1 VPLEVRRKGQGVALA
16 FFGHAVLGLVL
27 GLLVYATLAGS
38 FAALRGRR
46 QLLESART
54 ALVAAFAGTAL
65 AAATL
70 VLAFVR
76 NDFSLSYVAGHS
88 SRELPLRYTLAALWS
103 GQEGSLL
110 LWLLVLTGVSAAA
123 VLLNRRLVTDVLPWT
138 VPILAGIGTYF
149 ALIPNAVASPFATQP
164 APLNG
169 VGMNASLQ
177 NPYMMIHPPLLYLG
191 YVGLTVPFAFAM
203 AALASSRVDERW
215 IVASRRWTLFSWTFL
230 GVAILL
236 GAKWAYESI
245 GWGGYYAWDPVENAA
260 LMPWLA
266 ATAFLHSV
274 MVQERKNMLRVW
286 NVVLIALTFSL
297 TLFGTFLTRSGVIN
311 SIHSF
316 SQSSIGGWF
325 LAFIAVVVV
334 GSTALI
340 LARLRILRTPARL
353 ESLASREAAF
363 LYNNLLLVA
372 FALTMLWGVAYP
384 LVSQAVRGV
393 GVTVGPPYYNFFLR
407 VFGLPL
413 LLLMAVGPLIAWRR
427 ASLRSFARS
436 VAWPALFGLLV
447 GAMLLRAGAG
457 SSPAG
462 LVAYTFSAFV
472 LGTVAL
478 EFARGTRARRELD
491 ARGWV
496 EAFSTLV
503 SRNRRRYGG
512 YLSHAAVVL
521 LAIGVVGSSAYGSTR
536 TQHLRVGGS
545 MSLGGYTATYLGT
558 TLTHEANHDA
568 LRGQFALAYG
578 GKPLGV
584 VAAGKNKYTVEQFF
598 SNAVGIRTDWR
609 RAEDVMLIGDQFDK
623 DGSVFLKIAVNPLVD
638 LIWIAGI
645 VFLLG
650 SLVAMWPDARERRR
664 FARRLEG
671 ARLEQAEERDRTLA
685 ALKELEF
692 DHRTGKLSDRDYRE
706 LVGPL
711 RQRAVAA
718 LRALEPA

>member
-1 VPLEVRRKGQGVALA
+1 MPVEIRRNGEEVTLAL
-16 FFGHAVLGLVL
+16 FGHAALVLVL

-38 FAALRGRR
+38 YAALRGRGR
-46 QLLESART
+46 LLESAT
-54 ALVAAFAGTAL
+54 NALVAAFAGTAL
-65 AAATL
+65 AAGAL

-88 SRELPLRYTLAALWS
+88 SRELPLGYKLAALWS

-123 VLLNRRLVTDVLPWT
+123 VLLNRRLVGDVLPWT
-138 VPILAGIGTYF
+138 VPILAGIGAYF
-149 ALIPNAVASPFATQP
+149 AFIPNAVASPFATRP

-203 AALASSRVDERW
+203 AALVSRRIDERW
-215 IVASRRWTLFSWTFL
+215 VVASRRWTLFAWTFL

-274 MVQERKNMLRVW
+274 MVQEKKNMLRVW

-325 LAFIAVVVV
+325 LAFIAVVAA
-334 GSTALI
+334 GSTVLI
-340 LARLRILRTPARL
+340 LTRLSILRTPTRF

-372 FALTMLWGVAYP
+372 FALTMLWGVAFP
-384 LVSQAVRGV
+384 LLSQVVRGV
-393 GVTVGPPYYNFFLR
+393 PVTVGPPYYNFFLR

-413 LLLMAVGPLIAWRR
+413 LLLMGFGPLLAWRR
-427 ASLRSFARS
+427 ASLRSFARA
-436 VAWPALFGLLV
+436 VAWPLLFALLV
-447 GAMLLRAGAG
+447 GALLVRAGAG
-457 SSPAG
+457 SSPPG
-462 LVAYTFSAFV
+462 LVAYTFSAFALAAV
-472 LGTVAL
+472 LL
-478 EFARGTRARRELD
+478 EFGRGTRARKDL
-491 ARGWV
+491 GGTTWLG
-496 EAFSTLV
+496 AFTSLI

-512 YLSHAAVVL
+512 YISHAAVVL
-521 LAIGVVGSSAYGSTR
+521 LVLGVVGSSAYGSTR
-536 TQHLRVGGS
+536 TMHLQAGES
-545 MSLGGYTATYLGT
+545 MSVAGYTATYLGT
-558 TLTHEANHDA
+558 TLKHGANHDE
-568 LRGQFALAYG
+568 LRGRFELFYG
-578 GKPLGV
+578 ARRVGIV
-584 VAAGKNKYTVEQFF
+584 SAGKNHYNVEQFF
-598 SNAVGIRTDWR
+598 SNAVGIHTDWL
-609 RAEDVMLIGDQFDK
+609 RAEDVMLIGDQFDR
-623 DGSVFLKIAVNPLVD
+623 DGSVFLKIAVNPLID
-638 LIWIAGI
+638 LIWLAGI

-650 SLVAMWPDARERRR
+650 SVVAMWPDGREQRQL
-664 FARRLEG
+664 ARRSFES
-671 ARLEQAEERDRTLA
+671 D
-685 ALKELEF
+685 AL
-692 DHRTGKLSDRDYRE
+692 
-706 LVGPL
+706 
-711 RQRAVAA
+711 
-718 LRALEPA
+718 PAPA